1 MTGAPDAASRVAQV
15 TAFLA
20 ELSPVEQQ
28 MFAAERR
35 AGREFLAPRP
45 EPEAV
50 LGATRSALGHGAEV
64 CKRHLQVLEPVQHSA
79 CREGCH
85 WCCHLKVSVTAPE
98 ALALASFVEQSLPPA
113 ERERITA
120 KAAELATD
128 PRIFSEYA
136 KAEAK
141 IPCALLTAAGACAAY
156 DARPLA
162 CRGWNSTD
170 ADACRRALDDDS
182 VSTPMNSNLARE
194 CAVVG
199 LGLRAAVM
207 DAGLSGEILELTS
220 ALDIALRTPRAL
232 ERWLAGEAIF
242 AAANAGA

>member
-1 MTGAPDAASRVAQV
+1 VPEGASRAAQIE
-15 TAFLA
+15 AFLVD
-20 ELSPVEQQ
+20 LSPVEQQ
-28 MFAAERR
+28 IFAAERR
-35 AGREFLAPRP
+35 AVSEFLTPRI
-45 EPEAV
+45 EPEAM
-50 LGATRSALGHGAEV
+50 LGATQRALAQGAEV
-64 CKRHLQVLEPVQHSA
+64 CKRHLQVLEPAQHTA
-79 CREGCH
+79 CHEGCH
-85 WCCHLKVSVTAPE
+85 WCCYLKVSVTAPE

-120 KAAELATD
+120 RAAELAAD

-141 IPCALLTAAGACAAY
+141 IPCALLTDAGACAAY
-156 DARPLA
+156 GARPLA

-182 VSTPMNSNLARE
+182 VATPMNSNLARE

-220 ALDIALRTPRAL
+220 ALDIALRTPHAL
-232 ERWLAGEAIF
+232 ARWLAGEAIF
-242 AAANAGA
+242 AAASAGD